1 MTDTFLDGNVLGGT
15 LGSVFAVDVTAAMG
29 RCANCG
35 TTRPLAT
42 SHVYVEAAGTVA
54 RCPSCG
60 EVLLRL
66 VNAPGRTFLDL
77 RGLSFLEIAAP
88 EGAMH

>member
-1 MTDTFLDGNVLGGT
+1 MTDTFLDGNVLGGP
-15 LGSVFAVDVTAAMG
+15 LDSVFAVDVTGAMG

-35 TTRPLAT
+35 ATRQLGT

-54 RCPSCG
+54 RCSSCG
-60 EVLLRL
+60 EILLRL

-88 EGAMH
+88 EGAMQ

>member
-1 MTDTFLDGNVLGGT
+1 MTDAFLDGNVLGGT
-15 LGSVFAVDVTAAMG
+15 LDSVFAVDVTGAMG

-35 TTRPLAT
+35 VTRALAT
-42 SHVYVEAAGTVA
+42 SRVYVQAAGTVA

-60 EVLLRL
+60 EILLRL
-66 VNAPGRTFLDL
+66 VSAPGRMFLDI

-88 EGAMH
+88 DGAMQ